1 MYIHT
6 LHCEKKHCCCY
17 CLQTFKGKK
26 ILKPHINKRFKING
40 KQMIQMPKEGEQV
53 KSKNYER
60 KIKSPFMVYT
70 DFESILMLKISKKQN
85 PDESCAKKYQNHD
98 T

>member
-1 MYIHT
+1 MSRNTLKKHVDLHLIEGKYKKHYVFIKDFNTFMYIHT

-40 KQMIQMPKEGEQV
+40 KQMIQMPKEGE
-53 KSKNYER
+53 
-60 KIKSPFMVYT
+60 
-70 DFESILMLKISKKQN
+70 
-85 PDESCAKKYQNHD
+85 
-98 T
+98 